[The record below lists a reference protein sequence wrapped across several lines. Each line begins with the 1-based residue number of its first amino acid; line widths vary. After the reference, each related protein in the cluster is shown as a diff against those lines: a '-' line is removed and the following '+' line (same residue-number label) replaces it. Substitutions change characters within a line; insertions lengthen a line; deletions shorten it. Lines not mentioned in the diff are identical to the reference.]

1 MAMATPLTV
10 MAMAPA
16 TAIQLMATARPAI
29 ATRLTAM
36 APATATRLT
45 GMAMEQVTVTRLMV
59 MVTASSA
66 AGSMLPLGAIGCFV
80 AIGCRAVLARAILN
94 VGRGG
99 SRRCLSF
106 ERARVTAARHD
117 AMWKANSS

>member
-1 MAMATPLTV
+1 

-66 AGSMLPLGAIGCFV
+66 AGSMLPLGAIG
-80 AIGCRAVLARAILN
+80 GN
-94 VGRGG
+94 
-99 SRRCLSF
+99 
-106 ERARVTAARHD
+106 
-117 AMWKANSS
+117 KAD